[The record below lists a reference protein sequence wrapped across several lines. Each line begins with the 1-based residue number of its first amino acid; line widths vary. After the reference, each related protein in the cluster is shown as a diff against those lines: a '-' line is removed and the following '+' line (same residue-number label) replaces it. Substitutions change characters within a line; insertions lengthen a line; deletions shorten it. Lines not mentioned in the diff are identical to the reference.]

1 MIFLILMVSQAHKT
15 VSNHNGMEI
24 LNEVAQK
31 NFTGLCFLNLVD
43 FDALYGHRRDPKG
56 YKECLEEFDRDLKNF
71 LPLLQEDD
79 LLMITADHG
88 NDPTWSGTDHT
99 REYVP
104 ILVYSPQIGFGNLG
118 TRTTFADL
126 GQTIADNFNVEKQGI
141 GVSFLKDLK

>member
-1 MIFLILMVSQAHKT
+1 
-15 VSNHNGMEI
+15 
-24 LNEVAQK
+24 
-31 NFTGLCFLNLVD
+31 
-43 FDALYGHRRDPKG
+43 
-56 YKECLEEFDRDLKNF
+56 
-71 LPLLQEDD
+71 
-79 LLMITADHG
+79 MITADHG